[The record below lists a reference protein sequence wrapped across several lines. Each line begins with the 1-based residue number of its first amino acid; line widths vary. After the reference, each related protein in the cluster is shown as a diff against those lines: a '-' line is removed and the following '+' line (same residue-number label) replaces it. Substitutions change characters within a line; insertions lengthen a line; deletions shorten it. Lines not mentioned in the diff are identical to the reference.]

1 MRKSESV
8 LQQTDPGLL
17 RVTMIIAS
25 LFLLIA
31 LINISQTSMTQW
43 QPRPDISCDNGEPV
57 HRFAFVNANRVN
69 IRDLPTVFSN
79 VLSQKNK
86 NDPIT
91 VVCEFGVWSRISAET
106 IGSDTWIS
114 SGLITLDESQP
125 VSIRMKATL
134 LIFLSLGLSGLVIC
148 RWYPRAVERFVDLLL
163 QTQQLPPHARPLIS
177 VKPQYHPVG
186 DQK

>member
-1 MRKSESV
+1 MRNSKLTSQRS
-8 LQQTDPGLL
+8 DPGIL
-17 RVTMIIAS
+17 RGTVIIAS

-31 LINISQTSMTQW
+31 LINISQTSMNQW
-43 QPRPDISCDNGEPV
+43 QARPNINCDNGETV

-91 VVCEFGVWSRISAET
+91 VVCEFGVWSRISAEV
-106 IGSDTWIS
+106 IGPDTWIS
-114 SGLITLDESQP
+114 SGLITLDQNQP

-134 LIFLSLGLSGLVIC
+134 LIFLSLGLIGLAIC
-148 RWYPRAVERFVDLLL
+148 RWYPRAIERFVDLLL

-177 VKPQYHPVG
+177 VKPQYHPAR

>member
-1 MRKSESV
+1 MRKSEPA

-17 RVTMIIAS
+17 RVTMIIAG

-31 LINISQTSMTQW
+31 FVNISQTSMNQW
-43 QPRPDISCDNGEPV
+43 QPRPNISCDNGEPV

-91 VVCEFGVWSRISAET
+91 VVCEFGVWSRISAEA
-106 IGSDTWIS
+106 IGPDTWIS
-114 SGLITLDESQP
+114 SGLITLNQSQP
-125 VSIRMKATL
+125 VSIHMKATL
-134 LIFLSLGLSGLVIC
+134 LIFLSLGLTGLAVC
-148 RWYPRAVERFVDLLL
+148 RWYPKAIERSVDLLL

-177 VKPQYHPVG
+177 VKPQYHPAR

>member
-1 MRKSESV
+1 MRKSEPT
-8 LQQTDPGLL
+8 LQRTDSGLL
-17 RVTMIIAS
+17 RVTMVVAG
-25 LFLLIA
+25 LFLLISFV
-31 LINISQTSMTQW
+31 NISQTSMIEW
-43 QPRPDISCDNGEPV
+43 QPRPNISCDNGEPV
-57 HRFAFVNANRVN
+57 HRFALVNANRVN

-91 VVCEFGVWSRISAET
+91 VVCEFGVWSRISAEA
-106 IGSDTWIS
+106 IGPDAWIS
-114 SGLITLDESQP
+114 SGLITLDQSQP

-134 LIFLSLGLSGLVIC
+134 LIFLSLGLTGLAVC
-148 RWYPRAVERFVDLLL
+148 RWCPKAIERFVDVLL

-177 VKPQYHPVG
+177 VKPQYHPAR